1 MMILKSEPEQARKI
15 KSTNIGL
22 ACLVI
27 AAASLCVVG
36 QVSSPSLSPAAQR
49 SKVGKISG
57 RVVNEKGQPL
67 PNARVMIRA
76 VGSWDASQTATT
88 DQDGKFEVNGLDRVS
103 YHVNAWFSTY
113 SPMPRDLI
121 DAQYGTYRVGDS
133 PTLVLTKG
141 GVITGTVT
149 NGAGEPLVGIRVRAR
164 LTRETDFPIWYY
176 GQSERTTDDRGIYR
190 LYGLPA
196 GTYVVWAGGPSLGAG
211 IDVFDVDVPTYAP
224 SSTRD
229 TASEITVRAGEE
241 TTNVDIRYRGDAGH
255 TVSGTVGGPATE
267 QGMQYAVDLTSA
279 TGVHWTSMRV
289 VRMQDDRGFSFPGVD
304 DGDYFVTAR
313 SMLPNQEWAF
323 SAPKRIQVKGVD
335 ITGIELVTQPLGSVV
350 ARVALE
356 ETKVPEC
363 TDKQRPVLSETL
375 VVARQKDSEVTRRT
389 PRFIWLERAGVNA
402 DAEGNVTLRNLTP
415 NDYRFTAEFAGK
427 YWYLHSISLA
437 SKTPKPVDAARNWT
451 TIKPGARISG
461 MTITLAEGAASL
473 RGQIVLAEGETLPDG
488 LFAYLVPAER
498 EKAEDVLRYFARPVT
513 ADGKIALNN
522 VAPGRYWI
530 LAQPA
535 LPGTVPPSTQLQLP
549 DATETRSKL
558 RRAAE
563 AAKHEIEFK
572 PCQNVSD
579 FRLPL

>member
-1 MMILKSEPEQARKI
+1 MIRKSETEQPQKLKR
-15 KSTNIGL
+15 TNIGL
-22 ACLVI
+22 ACLVM
-27 AAASLCVVG
+27 ALASLSVVG
-36 QVSSPSLSPAAQR
+36 QVSSPSSSPAAQR

-57 RVVNEKGQPL
+57 RVVNEKGLPL

-76 VGSWDASQTATT
+76 VGSFDAAQTATT

-113 SPMPRDLI
+113 SPMPRDLV
-121 DAQYGTYRVGDS
+121 DAQYGTFRVGDS

-149 NGAGEPLVGIRVRAR
+149 NAAGEPLVGIRVRAR
-164 LTRETDFPIWYY
+164 LKRETDFPIWYY

-211 IDVFDVDVPTYAP
+211 LDVFDVDVPTYAH

-241 TTNVDIRYRGDAGH
+241 TTNVDIRYRGEPGH

-279 TGVHWTSMRV
+279 SGVQWTSMRV
-289 VRMQDDRGFSFPGVD
+289 VRLQDDRGFSFPGVD
-304 DGDYFVTAR
+304 DGEYFVTAR

-323 SAPKRIQVKGVD
+323 SAPKRVKVSGSDV
-335 ITGIELVTQPLGSVV
+335 TGIELVTQPLGSVA
-350 ARVALE
+350 ARVVLE
-356 ETKVPEC
+356 ETKAPEC
-363 TDKQRPVLSETL
+363 TDKERPVLSETL
-375 VVARQKDSEVTRRT
+375 VAARHKDSEITKRT

-402 DAEGNVTLRNLTP
+402 DVEGNVTLRNLTP
-415 NDYRFTAEFAGK
+415 HDYRFTAEFSGK

-451 TIKPGARISG
+451 TIKSGDRISG
-461 MTITLAEGAASL
+461 LTITLAQGAASL
-473 RGQIVLAEGETLPDG
+473 RGRMVLPEGETLPDG

-498 EKAEDVLRYFARPVT
+498 EKTEDVLRYFAAPVT
-513 ADGKIALNN
+513 GDGKIALNN
-522 VAPGRYWI
+522 VAPGRYFI

-535 LPGTVPPSTQLQLP
+535 LPGALPPSTQLQLP
-549 DATETRSKL
+549 DATEIRAKL